1 MEVAIVVLA
10 LIVCL
15 TVVGTRFL
23 PSPATPASEPGPITK
38 AVAEAIGY
46 IRFLST
52 LGAVVFI
59 VWLSVE
65 AAKSLSFHAVETA
78 EGVTT
83 AAVTIESGLPL
94 ALLTAV
100 LTALLGIMGGLIA
113 GPNPLAVAHD
123 KSLDIIAQNHRAAAT
138 A

>member
-1 MEVAIVVLA
+1 MTVSAVIIVGLLCA
-10 LIVCL
+10 TYI
-15 TVVGTRFL
+15 GSRFL
-23 PSPATPASEPGPITK
+23 PARTASTGGPGPIEK
-38 AVAEAIGY
+38 AIAEAIGY

-59 VWLSVE
+59 VWMSVE
-65 AAKSLSFHAVETA
+65 AAKALTFHAVETA
-78 EGVTT
+78 EGTTTVT
-83 AAVTIESGLPL
+83 VTLDSALPL

-123 KSLDIIAQNHRAAAT
+123 KSLDIIAQNHRAVAT